1 MASYR
6 PSQVTAQRPI
16 LTNPNPVDFGPN
28 VLIFDPSMPMADI
41 SSKIVPIFWSQDQ
54 DASEFGPARYAYF
67 FKPGSYN
74 LNVDVSY
81 YITVHGLGHLPG
93 DVTITGGVQS
103 LCTRTQGVA
112 LNNFWRGV
120 ENLAIIPTHEGIN
133 GWAVSQ
139 ATFLR
144 RVHVLGQL
152 FLWDWRYDNNKNNY
166 ASGGFIADSVVDSQV
181 VSGTQQQFLTRNTT
195 LTK

>member
-1 MASYR
+1 M
-6 PSQVTAQRPI
+6 
-16 LTNPNPVDFGPN
+16 
-28 VLIFDPSMPMADI
+28 
-41 SSKIVPIFWSQDQ
+41 
-54 DASEFGPARYAYF
+54 
-67 FKPGSYN
+67 
-74 LNVDVSY
+74 
-81 YITVHGLGHLPG
+81 
-93 DVTITGGVQS
+93 
-103 LCTRTQGVA
+103 A

-120 ENLAIIPTHEGIN
+120 ENLTIVPAHDNIN

-144 RVHVLGQL
+144 RVHVKGQL

-166 ASGGFIADSVVDSQV
+166 ACGGFIADSVVDSQV